1 MRMTITKYAI
11 TFGVASAMLVSAI
24 FLIFYVNGRIEGYE
38 KMLSLYGL
46 SEYDRGMLQGTLDW
60 WLIQRSMLF
69 NPISYFLISTGIVT
83 YIFGITVRA
92 LSMKKEGQQQKMENP
107 KLDKSTNLQE
117 QDTPE
122 ITKLRNKVAE
132 YQKKLAISNHR
143 INNLKENMDYLVK
156 IINDI
161 QEKSKTRIITQ

>member
-1 MRMTITKYAI
+1 MHMTLTKYAI
-11 TFGVASAMLVSAI
+11 IFGIASAMLISAI
-24 FLIFYVNGRIEGYE
+24 FLLLYIDGRIEGYE

-60 WLIQRSMLF
+60 WLIQRSMVF
-69 NPISYFLISTGIVT
+69 TPISYLLISTGIVT
-83 YIFGITVRA
+83 YIFGITARA
-92 LSMKKEGQQQKMENP
+92 LSAKKEYQQKNIENP
-107 KLDKSTNLQE
+107 KLGKSANLQD

-122 ITKLRNKVAE
+122 IAKLRNKVAE
-132 YQKKLAISNHR
+132 YQKKLAMSNHR

-161 QEKSKTRIITQ
+161 QEKSKTRIIT